1 MYRAHFLNNI
11 IFLFGGSTRTF
22 LASEPVPGG
31 SPSTVS
37 RGLAVA
43 LLGEAFMGVY
53 VGFDIG
59 SVSAK
64 LAAVWPD
71 GAKENLPRTV
81 EFPGFFRASPTVE
94 RPVNAPVLLSNYRR
108 TYGNPV
114 QTARELLAELR
125 AVLPEEQV
133 LAIRVTGS
141 GGRLLAEALNARAE
155 NEFKAIACSVG
166 QIYPDVRTV
175 FEIGGESSKYL
186 RLVEE
191 NDKEQATGSNA
202 LTYATGIK
210 DYSTS
215 GECAAGTGSF
225 LDQQATRLKYR
236 VEEIGDVVAQA
247 KCAARIAGRCSVFA
261 KSDMIHAQQKGFS
274 TEEVLKG
281 LCEAVARNFKSNI
294 VRGKAVTP
302 HVALIGAVSQ
312 NRGVVQALLD
322 GFRLSEEQLFVPEE
336 YAWISAIGCAL
347 LERNSKD
354 ERQSKPRP
362 LRCWENELL
371 AAGTQEHLAPLTLEN
386 VLLLRDHPEASRTA
400 PLPRDGEL
408 TSTYLG
414 IDVGSVSTNLA
425 LLDEDGR
432 LLHGIYLRTAGRPIE
447 VVQEGLEQIDGLFG
461 EKILVRGVGTTG
473 SGRELIGELVGADT
487 VNDEITA
494 HKTGAV
500 FVHERL
506 VKGKAAAELGE
517 NQEPG
522 EVDTIFEI
530 GGQDSKFISIDHG
543 VVVDFAMNEACAA
556 GTGSFL
562 EEQAERMG
570 IQIKDEFAACAMAS
584 RFPAR
589 LGERCTVFMERD
601 VTAWMQR
608 GASIGDLAA
617 GLAYSVA
624 VNYLNRVVRG
634 RKIGK
639 VIYFQG
645 GTAYNNP
652 VAAAF
657 SQILG
662 KRVIVPPHNGIIGAI
677 GMALIAQQ
685 VTRAKE
691 RVHGQMRVGAFA
703 TTAAAGW
710 SGSCTTIL
718 APPAATI
725 STFRGFDL
733 KKTSFQTREFV
744 CKACSNY
751 CDMKEIT
758 VEGRKTYWGDKCS
771 DKFRKRARTERKPVI
786 ADLMVLRD
794 QFLLEGFKQAGNGS
808 LSGKRRVGVP
818 QAMYFYD
825 RFPFWRT
832 YLEEIGFEIVLSG
845 PTDQRIATRGA
856 ELSIAEPCFP
866 VQIAHGHIHSLLR
879 GTEERPP
886 VDFVFVPNIM
896 DMEAPESPTASQLC
910 PWNQTL
916 PFVVRAAPEF
926 ESYADLFLTPTL
938 HFRVGQKHVKNQ
950 LAAYFKGYG
959 VTRRESNRAVDAA
972 YAAQSR
978 FTEQLIE
985 EGRNACAT
993 LRATGQPAVLLL
1005 GRPYNIYDRNGN
1017 CDIPRKLRDLYGV
1030 NVLPLDFLPLDERPV
1045 DDLHPNMFWNSGRRI
1060 LEAGRFAR
1068 ENKGI
1073 HVVYLTN
1080 FKCGPDSFIKHFLR
1094 DVAGM
1099 PFLVLQFDGHGND
1112 AGYLTR
1118 CEAYLD
1124 SKGLLRCA
1132 S

>member
-1 MYRAHFLNNI
+1 
-11 IFLFGGSTRTF
+11 
-22 LASEPVPGG
+22 
-31 SPSTVS
+31 
-37 RGLAVA
+37 
-43 LLGEAFMGVY
+43 MGVY
-53 VGFDIG
+53 VGLDVG

-64 LAAVWPD
+64 LAAVWLAEERETPPSWT
-71 GAKENLPRTV
+71 EL
-81 EFPGFFRASPTVE
+81 PGFLRGGVLVE
-94 RPVNAPVLLSNYRR
+94 QHIGAPVLLSNYRR

-114 QTARELLAELR
+114 QTAKELLAELW
-125 AVLPEEQV
+125 AILPERTG
-133 LAIRVTGS
+133 LNIRVTGS
-141 GGRLLAEALNARAE
+141 GGRLVAEALNARPE
-155 NEFKAIACSVG
+155 NEFKAIACAIGRIHPGV
-166 QIYPDVRTV
+166 QTV

-186 RLVEE
+186 RLAQQ
-191 NDKEQATGSNA
+191 NGAGHATGSDGN
-202 LTYATGIK
+202 TYATGIL

-236 VEEIGDVVAQA
+236 VEEIGDVVARA

-294 VRGKAVTP
+294 VRGKPVTP
-302 HVALIGAVSQ
+302 RVAFIGAVSQ
-312 NRGVVQALLD
+312 NHGVVQALLE
-322 GFRLSEEQLFVPEE
+322 GFRLGEGQLFVPEE
-336 YAWISAIGCAL
+336 YAWMGALGCAL
-347 LERNSKD
+347 LEQVQNDSQAKRPHKVCMGGNGFHVEAKQED
-354 ERQSKPRP
+354 LKP
-362 LRCWENELL
+362 LS
-371 AAGTQEHLAPLTLEN
+371 LEN
-386 VLLLRDHPEASRTA
+386 VMLLRDHPEASRTA
-400 PLPRDGEL
+400 PLPRDGEKL
-408 TSTYLG
+408 PAYLG

-425 LLDEDGR
+425 LLDEGGR
-432 LLHGIYLRTAGRPIE
+432 LLHGIYLRTSGRPIE
-447 VVQEGLEQIDGLFG
+447 VVQEGLQEIDGLFRG
-461 EKILVRGVGTTG
+461 KIVVRGVGTTG

-506 VKGKAAAELGE
+506 VKGKAALALGE
-517 NQEPG
+517 NG
-522 EVDTIFEI
+522 DRGGVDTIFEI

-570 IQIKDEFAACAMAS
+570 IQIKDEFAAYALAS
-584 RFPAR
+584 AAPAR

-608 GASIGDLAA
+608 GTSIQDLAA

-645 GTAYNNP
+645 GTAYNDS

-662 KRVIVPPHNGIIGAI
+662 KRIIVPPHNGIIGAI

-691 RVHGQMRVGAFA
+691 RVVKQARGGIFAFA
-703 TTAAAGW
+703 AAAGER
-710 SGSCTTIL
+710 GTTTVAAA
-718 APPAATI
+718 APSI

-733 KKTSFQTREFV
+733 NNTSFETREFV

-771 DKFRKRARTERKPVI
+771 DKFRKRARTERRPVI
-786 ADLMVLRD
+786 GDLMAVHDR
-794 QFLLEGFKQAGNGS
+794 LLLDGFKQAGNGRS
-808 LSGKRRVGVP
+808 TGRPRVGIP

-832 YLEEIGFEIVLSG
+832 YLEGIGFEVVLSG
-845 PTDQRIATRGA
+845 PTDQRLATRGA

-866 VQIAHGHIHSLLR
+866 VQIAHGHIHALLQ
-879 GTEERPP
+879 GNDERPP
-886 VDFVFVPNIM
+886 VDFVFVPNVM
-896 DMEAPESPTASQLC
+896 DMEAPESPIASHLC

-916 PFVVRAAPEF
+916 PFVVRSAPEF
-926 ESYADLFLTPTL
+926 EPFADMFLAPTV
-938 HFRVGQKHVKNQ
+938 HFRVGQKHVERQ
-950 LAAYFKGYG
+950 LACYFERFG
-959 VTRRESNRAVDAA
+959 VSRGENNRAVDAA
-972 YAAQSR
+972 YAAQGR
-978 FTEQLIE
+978 FVEGLEE
-985 EGRNACAT
+985 EGRTACETLKAT
-993 LRATGQPAVLLL
+993 REPSVLFL

-1030 NVLPLDFLPLDERPV
+1030 NVLPLDFLALDERPV
-1045 DDLHPNMFWNSGRRI
+1045 EDLHANMFWNSGRRI

-1068 ENKGI
+1068 GFQGM
-1073 HVVYLTN
+1073 HVIYITN
-1080 FKCGPDSFIKHFLR
+1080 IQCGPDSFIKHFLR
-1094 DVAGM
+1094 DVVGM

-1132 S
+1132 SKD

>member
-1 MYRAHFLNNI
+1 MRCWLNSCDG
-11 IFLFGGSTRTF
+11 FKGLTVAYPKG
-22 LASEPVPGG
+22 ASV
-31 SPSTVS
+31 
-37 RGLAVA
+37 
-43 LLGEAFMGVY
+43 GVY
-53 VGFDIG
+53 VGFDVG

-64 LAAVWPD
+64 LAVVWPA
-71 GAKENLPRTV
+71 GNGEVRSTGP
-81 EFPGFFRASPTVE
+81 EFPGFFQAGTAAQLGVR
-94 RPVNAPVLLSNYRR
+94 APVLLSNYRR

-114 QTARELLAELR
+114 QTAKDLLAELR
-125 AVLPEEQV
+125 AALPGEKV
-133 LAIRVTGS
+133 MAIRATGS
-141 GGRLLAEALNARAE
+141 GGRLLAEALNAEPE
-155 NEFKAIACSVG
+155 NEFKAIACAVG
-166 QIYPDVRTV
+166 KSYPEVRTV

-186 RLVEE
+186 RLA
-191 NDKEQATGSNA
+191 DGIGDGHATGSNA
-202 LTYATGIK
+202 NTYATGIT
-210 DYSTS
+210 DYATS

-236 VEEIGDVVAQA
+236 VEEIGDIVTEA

-261 KSDMIHAQQKGFS
+261 KSDMIHAQQRGFS
-274 TEEVLKG
+274 TGEVLKG

-294 VRGKAVTP
+294 VRGKPVTP
-302 HVALIGAVSQ
+302 QVALIGAVSQ

-322 GFRLSEEQLFVPEE
+322 AFRLSNDQLLVPAE
-336 YAWISAIGCAL
+336 YAWMAAIGCAL
-347 LERNSKD
+347 LERNHKVES
-354 ERQSKPRP
+354 RSRPRFP
-362 LRCWENELL
+362 RHWEDSLQK
-371 AAGTQEHLAPLTLEN
+371 ASRRGQLAPLSLEN
-386 VLLLRDHPEASRTA
+386 VCLLRDHPEASRA
-400 PLPRDGEL
+400 AALPGGGGPV
-408 TSTYLG
+408 STYLG

-425 LLDEDGR
+425 LLDENGQ
-432 LLHGIYLRTAGRPIE
+432 LLHGIYLRTAGRPIA
-447 VVQEGLEQIDGLFG
+447 VVQQGLQEIDGLFRG
-461 EKILVRGVGTTG
+461 KIVVRGVGTTG
-473 SGRELIGELVGADT
+473 SGRELIGELVGADA

-506 VKGKAAAELGE
+506 VKGKAASALG
-517 NQEPG
+517 NNGRPAN
-522 EVDTIFEI
+522 VDTIFEI

-570 IQIKDEFAACAMAS
+570 IQIKDEFAGRAMAS
-584 RFPAR
+584 RAPAR

-608 GASIGDLAA
+608 GTSIDDLAA

-634 RKIGK
+634 RKIGN

-645 GTAYNNP
+645 GTAYNDS

-662 KRVIVPPHNGIIGAI
+662 KRIIVPPHNGIIGAI

-691 RVHGQMRVGAFA
+691 GVRECLQVGAFA
-703 TTAAAGW
+703 MAAAAA
-710 SGSCTTIL
+710 SLNSSVSTFTM
-718 APPAATI
+718 PAATI

-733 KKTSFQTREFV
+733 TKTSFQTREFV

-758 VEGRKTYWGDKCS
+758 VEGRKSYWGDKCS
-771 DKFRKRARTERKPVI
+771 DKFRKHARTEHKPVI
-786 ADLMVLRD
+786 VDLMTFRD
-794 QFLLEGFKQAGNGS
+794 QLLIEGFARPGRNGV
-808 LSGKRRVGVP
+808 SGKPRVGLP
-818 QAMYFYD
+818 QAMFYYD

-832 YLEEIGFEIVLSG
+832 YLERIGFEIVVSG

-879 GTEERPP
+879 GADGRPP

-896 DMEAPESPTASQLC
+896 DMEAPESPVASHLC

-916 PFVVRAAPEF
+916 AFVVRSAPEF
-926 ESYADLFLTPTL
+926 EPFADRFLAPTL
-938 HFRVGQKHVKNQ
+938 HFRAGQKHVKSQ
-950 LAAYFKGYG
+950 LARYFERFG
-959 VTRRESNRAVDAA
+959 VLRRESNAALDAA
-972 YAAQSR
+972 YAVQAQ
-978 FTEQLIE
+978 FTERLIE
-985 EGRNACAT
+985 EGHKARAT
-993 LRATGQPAVLLL
+993 LHATGQPAVLLL

-1030 NVLPLDFLPLDERPV
+1030 NVIPMDFLPLDEAPV
-1045 DDLHPNMFWNSGRRI
+1045 ENLHPNMFWNSGRRI

-1068 ENKGI
+1068 ENQGM
-1073 HVVYLTN
+1073 HVMYLTN

-1094 DVAGM
+1094 DVTEM

>member
-1 MYRAHFLNNI
+1 
-11 IFLFGGSTRTF
+11 
-22 LASEPVPGG
+22 
-31 SPSTVS
+31 
-37 RGLAVA
+37 
-43 LLGEAFMGVY
+43 MGVY
-53 VGFDIG
+53 VGFDVG

-64 LAAVWPD
+64 LAVVWP
-71 GAKENLPRTV
+71 AESKEEVARPLET
-81 EFPGFFRASPTVE
+81 PGFFRASAALE
-94 RPVNAPVLLSNYRR
+94 RRVHAPVLLSNYRR
-108 TYGNPV
+108 TFGNPV
-114 QTARELLAELR
+114 QAARELLAELHE
-125 AVLPEEQV
+125 ALPDEPI

-141 GGRLLAEALNARAE
+141 GGRLLAEAFNAPAE

-166 QIYPDVRTV
+166 QVYPEVCTV
-175 FEIGGESSKYL
+175 LEIGGESSKYL
-186 RLVEE
+186 RLAEGS
-191 NDKEQATGSNA
+191 DKEQSTGSNA
-202 LTYATGIK
+202 NTYATGIT

-236 VEEIGDVVAQA
+236 VEEIGDIVAQA

-294 VRGKAVTP
+294 VRGKPVAP
-302 HVALIGAVSQ
+302 RVALIGAVSQ
-312 NRGVVQALLD
+312 NRGVVQALLEA
-322 GFRLSEEQLFVPEE
+322 FRLSSEQLFVPEE
-336 YAWISAIGCAL
+336 YAWIGAIGCAL
-347 LERNSKD
+347 LERNHTD
-354 ERQSKPRP
+354 ETLRNPKP
-362 LRCWENELL
+362 LRHWETPSR
-371 AAGTQEHLAPLTLEN
+371 AAGTNGHLARLSLEN
-386 VLLLRDHPEASRTA
+386 VLLLRDHPEASRTTA
-400 PLPRDGEL
+400 LRHDGEMI
-408 TSTYLG
+408 STYLG
-414 IDVGSVSTNLA
+414 IDIGSVSTNLA
-425 LLDEDGR
+425 LLDEEGR
-432 LLHGIYLRTAGRPIE
+432 LLHGIYLRTSGRPIE
-447 VVQEGLEQIDGLFG
+447 VVQQGLQEIDGIFRG
-461 EKILVRGVGTTG
+461 KILVRGVGTTG

-506 VKGKAAAELGE
+506 VKGRAVAALGE
-517 NQEPG
+517 KEEPG

-570 IQIKDEFAACAMAS
+570 IQIKDEFAAGAMAS
-584 RFPAR
+584 HAPAR

-608 GASIGDLAA
+608 GTSIGDLSA

-645 GTAYNNP
+645 GTAYNDS

-662 KRVIVPPHNGIIGAI
+662 KRIIVPPHNGIIGAI

-691 RVHGQMRVGAFA
+691 RVREQYRAYEFA
-703 TTAAAGW
+703 SSAAAGG
-710 SGSCTTIL
+710 SGCGTTTV
-718 APPAATI
+718 AAPAATI

-733 KKTSFQTREFV
+733 NKTSFQTREFV

-786 ADLMVLRD
+786 ADLMAVRD
-794 QFLLEGFKQAGNGS
+794 HFLLEGFEQPSNGA
-808 LSGKRRVGVP
+808 LNGKPRVGVP

-825 RFPFWRT
+825 RFPFWRA
-832 YLEEIGFEIVLSG
+832 YLEGIGFEVVLSG
-845 PTDQRIATRGA
+845 PTDQRIATHGA

-866 VQIAHGHIHSLLR
+866 VQIAHGHLHSLLH
-879 GTEERPP
+879 GTDNRPP
-886 VDFVFVPNIM
+886 VDFVFVPNVM
-896 DMEAPESPTASQLC
+896 DMEAPESEVASKLC

-916 PFVVRAAPEF
+916 PYVVRAAPEF
-926 ESYADLFLTPTL
+926 ETFRDLFLAPTL
-938 HFRVGQKHVKNQ
+938 HFRAGQKHVKHQ
-950 LAAYFKGYG
+950 LAQYFERFG
-959 VTRRESNRAVDAA
+959 VTRRESNLAVDSA
-972 YAAQSR
+972 YAAQTR
-978 FTEQLIE
+978 FTERLLE
-985 EGRNACAT
+985 EGQKACAT
-993 LRATGQPAVLLL
+993 LRASGEPAILLL
-1005 GRPYNIYDRNGN
+1005 GRAYNIYDRNGN

-1073 HVVYLTN
+1073 HMVYLTN

-1094 DVAGM
+1094 DVAEM

-1132 S
+1132 N